1 MGKVRDRL
9 PLHLGLVF
17 APRRTPIRAVLDAG
31 RAMLNM
37 AGSFDM
43 DAGRGWEGWKLVR
56 KVSSGP
62 GECELKFDNG
72 IIWQIPI
79 TAGDCKT
86 PDDWYPRMFEGDTW
100 TSRKGK
106 HTNTLRVR
114 PFGIPEDKGWKLWI
128 RPSRFD
134 FEFLDTTAR
143 RFDIHYDDNGQRPRQ
158 TRPFYLEDL
167 DRLEKLWDYMRRLAK
182 SQRYQIIH
190 TIEATR
196 ETWYGQDV
204 DGQSADD
211 KIFRQFVADTMAGAA
226 WPKGQGWNAISED
239 DRRLLVKAGVSGE
252 LTDWAELHMEIMKE

>member
-1 MGKVRDRL
+1 
-9 PLHLGLVF
+9 
-17 APRRTPIRAVLDAG
+17 
-31 RAMLNM
+31 
-37 AGSFDM
+37 
-43 DAGRGWEGWKLVR
+43 
-56 KVSSGP
+56 
-62 GECELKFDNG
+62 
-72 IIWQIPI
+72 
-79 TAGDCKT
+79 
-86 PDDWYPRMFEGDTW
+86 MFEGDTW